1 MKILKSTILASLLAL
16 GSTNLYAAGAHSHG
30 GSTHIHEKISETK
43 AITVAKIMK
52 DGLIKKGTI
61 NNSWQNIDASKVEK
75 KTFGKS
81 EEWVVTFNNLQ
92 IEDKSKQTLYVFVD
106 LYGEVT
112 GANFTG
118 N

>member
-30 GSTHIHEKISETK
+30 GSSHVHEKISETK
-43 AITVAKIMK
+43 AITIAKGMK
-52 DGLIKKGTI
+52 DGLIKKGKI
-61 NNSWQNIDASKVEK
+61 NNAWQNIDSSKAVK
-75 KTFGKS
+75 KAFAKG
-81 EEWVVTFNNLQ
+81 EEWVVTFNNPQ